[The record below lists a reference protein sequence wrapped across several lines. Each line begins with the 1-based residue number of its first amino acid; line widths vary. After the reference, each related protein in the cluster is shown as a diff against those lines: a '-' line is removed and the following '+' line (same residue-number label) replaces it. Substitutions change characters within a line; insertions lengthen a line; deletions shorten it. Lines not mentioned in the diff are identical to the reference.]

1 MRGINIDMLP
11 VCGSKDFQQ
20 PKAVHRF
27 KMILLFWFYVFFR
40 KELRNMKSKKK
51 VEQMSIYDTKI
62 AGSITYLD

>member
-20 PKAVHRF
+20 PKAVYRF

-40 KELRNMKSKKK
+40 KELRNIKSKKK
-51 VEQMSIYDTKI
+51 LNS
-62 AGSITYLD
+62 